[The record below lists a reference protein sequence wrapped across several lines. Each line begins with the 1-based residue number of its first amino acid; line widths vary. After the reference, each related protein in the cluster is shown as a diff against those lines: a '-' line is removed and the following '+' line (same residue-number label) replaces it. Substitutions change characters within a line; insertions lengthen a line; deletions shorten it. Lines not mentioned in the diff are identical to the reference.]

1 MNYLSA
7 GLQYGWANAALARG
21 GSNAAPFTIGDG
33 GRAVDRTPPTARTL
47 LVMCHSFAGPA
58 RRPAGN
64 GNYGKI
70 VPGRPPLK
78 FVAVLP
84 IRRPMEL
91 LALVVVFAISCA
103 LAVAAGHGVLR
114 LIFRAMTQLQP
125 AASGTNPAS

>member
-1 MNYLSA
+1 
-7 GLQYGWANAALARG
+7 
-21 GSNAAPFTIGDG
+21 
-33 GRAVDRTPPTARTL
+33 
-47 LVMCHSFAGPA
+47 MCHSFACPA
-58 RRPAGN
+58 RRPS

-70 VPGRPPLK
+70 LPGRPPLK
-78 FVAVLP
+78 FAAGLP

-91 LALVVVFAISCA
+91 LALVVLFAMSCA

>member
-1 MNYLSA
+1 
-7 GLQYGWANAALARG
+7 
-21 GSNAAPFTIGDG
+21 
-33 GRAVDRTPPTARTL
+33 
-47 LVMCHSFAGPA
+47 MCHSFAGPA

-64 GNYGKI
+64 YRQI